1 MTPVVSTLP
10 ILILVVGVTDAL
22 HFLIRA
28 GDLQRES
35 RGTRDVVLEVA
46 REVGPP
52 TTVTA
57 LTASI
62 GFLSFLAG
70 PIPALR
76 EFGVFAALGILGAWL
91 LTFTLIPLGLERC
104 RPRTPA
110 RLPLAARAA
119 EGLLRAAH
127 GLAHRRSALVLAIAA
142 LVSVFAL
149 VGISRLSVLNDGMN
163 LIGRNDPLSH
173 SERFVRLRLR
183 PLGAI
188 ELVYAPPAGE
198 PLLERS
204 TVARLEAAERT
215 LSQGDVGPVLSVLSV
230 LRVANREV
238 GSGVFALP
246 DDPRAASQLLL
257 LAEGADARALSRILT
272 PDRALTRLSVGWR
285 VEGMANGRSTL
296 ERLRDSLASLL
307 DGHGEWFL
315 TGALVLSIHQ
325 GDLVLE
331 NQVASFSTAF
341 LVIFAVLFL
350 FVRTLRFSA
359 LGMLPN
365 VVPVA
370 WILGFMG
377 FAGIYLDVGTAMI
390 ASILLGVSVDDTV
403 YFLSHYRDARRRG
416 ADVRAATAH
425 TFAVAGRPALFT
437 AALLAAGF
445 FVLGFS
451 KFQSLANFGVLSGS
465 AVLIAFAAELLLMPA
480 VLELAAR
487 RSLTGSSGSGRDP
500 SHRHRASGASP

>member
-1 MTPVVSTLP
+1 
-10 ILILVVGVTDAL
+10 
-22 HFLIRA
+22 
-28 GDLQRES
+28 
-35 RGTRDVVLEVA
+35 
-46 REVGPP
+46 VGPP

-76 EFGVFAALGILGAWL
+76 EFGVFAAVGILGAWL
-91 LTFTLIPLGLERC
+91 LSFTLLPLSLVRG

-110 RLPLAARAA
+110 RLPLAARAG
-119 EGLLRAAH
+119 EGLLRTAH
-127 GLAHRRSALVLAIAA
+127 GFAHRRSALVLGVAG
-142 LVSVFAL
+142 LVSLLAG
-149 VGISRLSVLNDGMN
+149 VGISRLTVLNDGTN
-163 LIGRNDPLSH
+163 LIGRDDPLSL

-183 PLGAI
+183 PRGSL
-188 ELVYAPPAGE
+188 ELVYAPPADAPLFE
-198 PLLERS
+198 PS
-204 TVARLEAAERT
+204 TLARLEAVERT
-215 LSQGDVGPVLSVLSV
+215 LSQGDVGPVLSILSV

-238 GSGVFALP
+238 GSGAFALP

-257 LAEGADARALSRILT
+257 LAEGANAEALSRILT

-285 VEGMANGRSTL
+285 VDTIVAARSTI
-296 ERLRDSLASLL
+296 EELRRSLASLL

-315 TGALVLSIHQ
+315 TGGLVLSIHQ
-325 GDLVLE
+325 GDLILQ
-331 NQVASFSTAF
+331 NQLASFSTAF

-359 LGMLPN
+359 LGMIPN

-403 YFLSHYRDARRRG
+403 YFLTHYRDARRRG

-437 AALLAAGF
+437 ATLLAAGF

-451 KFQSLANFGVLSGS
+451 RFQSLANFGVLSGS
-465 AVLIAFAAELLLMPA
+465 AVLIAFGAELLLMPA

-487 RSLTGSSGSGRDP
+487 RSLRGAPGSGHDP
-500 SHRHRASGASP
+500 SPRHRASGASR